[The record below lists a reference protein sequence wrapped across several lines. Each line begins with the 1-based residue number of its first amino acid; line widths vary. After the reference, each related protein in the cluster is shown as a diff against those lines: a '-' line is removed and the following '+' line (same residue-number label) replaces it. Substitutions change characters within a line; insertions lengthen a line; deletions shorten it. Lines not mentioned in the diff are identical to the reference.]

1 MGMQVDAQI
10 ENVLFNGHHCQICAF
25 IHMIIFKGK
34 RGKEVRPNPF
44 MLSFPAF
51 NSEVLFL

>member
-10 ENVLFNGHHCQICAF
+10 ENVLFNGQHCQICAF